1 MNAIEQARR
10 AYGPANSPTKN
21 SRTVEF
27 QAFAKIINRLKT
39 SSEAGKSGF
48 PALVAALHENRSLW
62 TLLAIDVADPD
73 NGLSEMLRA
82 QIFYLAEFT
91 DHQTSR
97 VLRGEASVDSL
108 IEINTAVMR
117 GLAGQAP
124 DNSAKTGKGREWAA
138 LS

>member
-21 SRTVEF
+21 ARSVEY
-27 QAFAKIINRLKT
+27 QAFVNVVGRLKRY
-39 SSEAGKSGF
+39 SEGRAEEF
-48 PALVAALHENRSLW
+48 PAFVAALHENRTLW
-62 TLLAIDVADPD
+62 TILAADVADPD
-73 NGLSEMLRA
+73 NALPETLRA

-97 VLRGEASVDSL
+97 ILRGEGSADSL

-117 GLAGQAP
+117 GLSGTALK
-124 DNSAKTGKGREWAA
+124 SHAA
-138 LS
+138 DGPAN